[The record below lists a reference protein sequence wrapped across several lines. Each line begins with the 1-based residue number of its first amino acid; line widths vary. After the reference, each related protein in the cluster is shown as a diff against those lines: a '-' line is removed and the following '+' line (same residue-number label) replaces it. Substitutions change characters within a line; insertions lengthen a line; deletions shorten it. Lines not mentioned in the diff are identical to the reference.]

1 MLSLQNKGH
10 ERSDILELL
19 QKRVSAFKNKYR
31 QNIAI
36 IGHQALGK
44 TALVLDLLKIIKD
57 GTIIPIYVP
66 VKTKSFELFARN
78 FIGVLLY
85 EYLILEKGAIED
97 SFEFLLAKCRENAP
111 KTAKAIAVI
120 NKLLKDEVAYD
131 EIYSQLLDLPQ
142 VLYDETKKPV
152 LLIFDEFQNL
162 EDFKI
167 SNPFLELSNKIMVQ
181 KNTMY
186 IVISSSI
193 HNSLNILSKKLSL
206 LFGNFEMINV
216 QPFDNDIAGKF
227 IENKLDK
234 IKIDCL
240 LKNFLIHFSGAY
252 PFYLSV
258 ICEQIKCVCLENAL
272 DTVTEKE
279 LLFSLTELM
288 HNDHGVINQYFNHKY
303 HGILNIN
310 HKNLYPMI
318 LLTIANGTKK
328 TSQIGKQLNKKS
340 PEINRHLTAL
350 AQKDIISKRGV
361 FNEIND
367 PLFIYWLRFVMAKQE
382 NSFNTD
388 QENSVQ
394 IFKAEIQALLSS
406 FIQESEKKVPQRLKE
421 LFEMFENDI
430 VELDRKRFM
439 LTHFDEID
447 IKDNN
452 GACLVNARRLQKS
465 WICGIEKN
473 FVDEAKIGYFLEKTK
488 RKDFIKKILITLD
501 GIDAN
506 AKLTALDAK
515 VWIWDQNILNELFTL
530 FEKPRLIKC
539 E

>member
-10 ERSDILELL
+10 ERSDLLELL
-19 QKRVSAFKNKYR
+19 EKRVSAFKNKYR

-44 TALVLDLLKIIKD
+44 TALVFDLLKIIKD
-57 GTIIPIYVP
+57 GAIIPIYLQ
-66 VKTKSFELFARN
+66 VKTKSFELFTKN

-85 EYLILEKGAIED
+85 EYLALETGEIED
-97 SFEFLLAKCRENAP
+97 SFEFLLAKCKETAP
-111 KTAKAIAVI
+111 KTAKAINNI
-120 NKLLKDEVAYD
+120 NKLLKDEAEYD
-131 EIYSQLLDLPQ
+131 EIYTQLLDLPQ
-142 VLYDETKKPV
+142 ILYDETKKPV

-162 EDFKI
+162 EDFKL

-186 IVISSSI
+186 IVVSSQI

-216 QPFDNDIAGKF
+216 QPFDNNIAGQF

-240 LKNFLIHFSGAY
+240 LKNFIIHFSGAY

-258 ICEQIKCVCLENAL
+258 ICEQLKCICLENSIE
-272 DTVTEKE
+272 TVTEKE
-279 LLFSLTELM
+279 LLLSLIELM

-303 HGILNIN
+303 HAILNIN
-310 HKNLYPMI
+310 HKNLYPLI
-318 LLTIANGTKK
+318 LLVIANGTKK
-328 TSQIGKQLNKKS
+328 TSQIGKQLNKKA

-367 PLFIYWLRFVMAKQE
+367 PLLIYWLRFVMAKQE
-382 NSFNTD
+382 NSFSTD
-388 QENSVQ
+388 QE
-394 IFKAEIQALLSS
+394 KATRRFEADIQGLLKL

-421 LFEMFENDI
+421 VFELFENDI

-447 IKDNN
+447 IHDNN
-452 GACLVNARRLQKS
+452 GACLVNARRLKKS
-465 WICGIEKN
+465 WICCIEKN
-473 FVDEAKIGYFLEKTK
+473 FVDEAKIGYFLEKAK
-488 RKDFIKKILITLD
+488 RKEFIKKILITLD

-506 AKLTALDAK
+506 ARLKALDAK
-515 VWIWDQNILNELFTL
+515 VWIWDQNILNELLTL